1 MEQVALEGFLRQASG
16 KGGAR
21 SLRRA
26 GNIPA
31 IFYAPGADSMAIY
44 VAKVSL
50 EKILTKQ
57 ASENTLYQLTIKGN
71 NQETVKTVM
80 LKELQKNPVNR
91 EILHADFYEVS
102 LTKEID
108 VTVGLKVIGMAP
120 GVEKGGILQETSR
133 ELEVRCLPTHIPD
146 YIEVDVS
153 ALDIGDSIHVQDLRL
168 PEGILVLSDAHL
180 TLITVVP
187 PIEEEKPV
195 TEEKP
200 PAEPEVEVV
209 SKKGKVKTEGE
220 E

>member
-31 IFYAPGADSMAIY
+31 IFYAPGVDSMAIY
-44 VAKVSL
+44 VAKLSL
-50 EKILTKQ
+50 EKILTNQ
-57 ASENTLYQLTIKGN
+57 ASENTLFQLTIKGN

-80 LKELQKNPVNR
+80 LKELQKNPVSR

-108 VTVGLKVIGMAP
+108 VTVGLKVLGMAP

-133 ELEVRCLPTHIPD
+133 ELEIRCLPTHIPD

-168 PEGILVLSDAHL
+168 PEGIRVLSDAHL

-195 TEEKP
+195 TEEP
-200 PAEPEVEVV
+200 PAAEPEVEVV
-209 SKKGKVKTEGE
+209 SKKGKAKTEGE